1 MLLCNERTASDGEA
15 FAEGIR
21 RLEIGKLIGTRTWGG
36 LIGISGNPGL
46 ADGGLILAST
56 FRFLDTDGQWA
67 VENEGVSPDIEV
79 LDRPDEVAAGRDPS
93 LERAVEELLRQL
105 EENPPKSVTAP
116 PAPTDFR

>member
-1 MLLCNERTASDGEA
+1 MPRAPLFRKPSVTLSLA
-15 FAEGIR
+15 F
-21 RLEIGKLIGTRTWGG
+21 
-36 LIGISGNPGL
+36 
-46 ADGGLILAST
+46 GLILAST

-67 VENEGVSPDIEV
+67 VENEGVSPDIQV

-105 EENPPKSVTAP
+105 EENPPEPVTAP